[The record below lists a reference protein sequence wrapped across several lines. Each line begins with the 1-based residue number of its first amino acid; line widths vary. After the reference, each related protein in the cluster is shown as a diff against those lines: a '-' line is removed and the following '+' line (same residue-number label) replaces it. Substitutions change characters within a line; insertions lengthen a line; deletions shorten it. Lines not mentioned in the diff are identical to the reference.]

1 MSYIE
6 YKGPELYIENV
17 AYKQIAAEFG
27 TPCYVYS
34 KQAILQNWHG
44 FYDAFKQSH
53 KPFKINYAVKANSN
67 LSILRLLA
75 KQGSGFDV
83 VSGGEIDRVL
93 AAGGKA
99 KDIVFSGVGKSSDE
113 INYALDL
120 DICSIHIESEAEL
133 FRINELAGK
142 KNKVANIAFR
152 INPNVTGNSHP
163 YNTTGS
169 KDNKFGIDYAKAV
182 AVYLEAKE
190 LPNVQIKGIA
200 SHIGSQITELEPFV
214 SAIEQLI
221 TVIQHLT
228 ANDIKLEYIDIG
240 GGLGI
245 RYNDETPP
253 TKQEYVT
260 AVLKAL
266 NKLDLEIHI
275 EPGRSIVA
283 DAGTLLTRVEYLKS
297 NDHNNFAIV
306 DCGMNDLIR
315 PALYDSYHEILPVES
330 TSPATEKSYAVVGP
344 ICESGDFIAMQ
355 PKRNLKLSA
364 GDLLVVKDCGAYG
377 FSMSSNYN
385 TRPRCAEVLVD
396 GDKVQLIRKRETV
409 AQLLENENI

>member
-1 MSYIE
+1 MAYIE
-6 YKGPELYIENV
+6 YKGQELYIENV

-34 KQAILQNWHG
+34 KKIILQNWHG

-53 KPFKINYAVKANSN
+53 KRFKINYAVKANSN

-75 KQGSGFDV
+75 NQGSGFDV

-99 KDIVFSGVGKSSDE
+99 KDIIFSGVGKSTAE

-133 FRINELAGK
+133 FRINALAGK

-152 INPNVTGNSHP
+152 INPNVTANTHP
-163 YNTTGS
+163 YIATGA

-182 AVYLEAKE
+182 AVYLEAKD
-190 LPNVQIKGIA
+190 LPNVRIKGIA
-200 SHIGSQITELEPFV
+200 SHIGSQITEVEPFV

-221 TVIQHLT
+221 AVIQHLN

-245 RYNDETPP
+245 QYNEETPP
-253 TKQEYVT
+253 TKQEYVA

-266 NKLDLEIHI
+266 AKLDLEIHI
-275 EPGRSIVA
+275 EPGRSIIA
-283 DAGTLLTRVEYLKS
+283 DAGTLLTKVEYLKS

-315 PALYDSYHEILPVES
+315 PALYDSYHGILPVQKS
-330 TSPATEKSYAVVGP
+330 TQAVEKSYAVVGP
-344 ICESGDFIAMQ
+344 ICESGDFIAMY
-355 PKRNLKLSA
+355 PKRNLSLTA
-364 GDLLVVKDCGAYG
+364 GDLLVVQDCGAYG
-377 FSMSSNYN
+377 FCMSSNYN

-396 GDKVQLIRKRETV
+396 GDQIHLIRKRETIE
-409 AQLLENENI
+409 QLLENEKI